1 MDLPKISIIFPIYK
15 KSKYL
20 ETNIQKI
27 LKDPYPNNL
36 KEIIISI
43 DSPEDDFLNKLM
55 ELKNKYRNIT
65 LVISK
70 DRRGKVSAT
79 NDAVKISS
87 GEILFF
93 FDSDTI
99 IDYINIKGIVEE
111 LKEYDIIEFYKEI
124 IRKGWLG
131 YLMFIEF
138 SSYFDI
144 IDPILNKTKKP
155 LFLNG
160 SGFATKKSVWND
172 VGGYS
177 RVYVEDVDF
186 AMKAGK
192 KGYKYYMSK
201 DIKLLIEPLKGLRQW
216 IEQRKR
222 WSFGLIEV
230 ILNHLDYMADFFIH
244 NLLTFML
251 ILLLLYLPYLI
262 WTYIYIYLP
271 VSFLYQ
277 IAINI
282 YENLSKNISFI
293 YLIILSPSSI
303 FKLFYILYLPLLY
316 TIITSAYIYL
326 LISIKR
332 RKLYNFPLFIL
343 FSILY
348 IPLYEII
355 IIYDIIYYGIFE
367 KAPKMNWKV

>member
-20 ETNIQKI
+20 QTNIEKI

-43 DSPEDDFLNKLM
+43 DSPEDYFLNKLM
-55 ELKNKYRNIT
+55 ELKNKYSNIT

-79 NDAVKISS
+79 NDAVRISS

-99 IDYINIKGIVEE
+99 INYINIKGIVEE

-201 DIKLLIEPLKGLRQW
+201 DIKLLIEPLKSLRQW

-244 NLLTFML
+244 NLLTSML
-251 ILLLLYLPYLI
+251 ILLLLYLPYII

-303 FKLFYILYLPLLY
+303 FKVFYILYLPLLY

-332 RKLYNFPLFIL
+332 RNLYNFPLFIL

>member
-55 ELKNKYRNIT
+55 ELKNKYKNIT

-79 NDAVKISS
+79 NDAVRISS

-99 IDYINIKGIVEE
+99 INYINIKRIVEK

-160 SGFATKKSVWND
+160 SGFATKKNIWND

-186 AMKAGK
+186 AIKAGK

-201 DIKLLIEPLKGLRQW
+201 DIKLLIEPLKSLRQW

-244 NLLTFML
+244 NLLTSML
-251 ILLLLYLPYLI
+251 ILLLLYLPYII

-303 FKLFYILYLPLLY
+303 FKVFYILYLPLLY

-332 RKLYNFPLFIL
+332 RNLYNFPLFIL

-355 IIYDIIYYGIFE
+355 IIYDMIYYGIFE

>member
-20 ETNIQKI
+20 ENNIQKI
-27 LKDPYPNNL
+27 LEDPYPNDL

-55 ELKNKYRNIT
+55 ELKNKYKSIT

-70 DRRGKVSAT
+70 ERRGKVSAT
-79 NDAVKISS
+79 NDAVKMSS

-93 FDSDTI
+93 FDSDVF
-99 IDYINIKGIVEE
+99 IDYININGVVGE

-124 IRKGWLG
+124 IKKGWLG

-160 SGFATKKSVWND
+160 SGFATKKNVWND

-192 KGYKYYMSK
+192 KGYKYHMSK
-201 DIKLLIEPLKGLRQW
+201 NVKLLVESLKGLRQW

-230 ILNHLDYMADFFIH
+230 ILNHLDYMVDLFIH
-244 NLLTFML
+244 NMLTFIL
-251 ILLLLYLPYLI
+251 IFLILYLPYII

-271 VSFLYQ
+271 ASFLYQ
-277 IAINI
+277 VAIGM

-293 YLIILSPSSI
+293 YLIILNPTSI
-303 FKLFYILYLPLLY
+303 FKVFYILYLTLLY
-316 TIITSAYIYL
+316 TITTSSYIYL
-326 LISIKR
+326 LLSIKR
-332 RKLYNFPLFIL
+332 QKLYNFLPFIL

-367 KAPKMNWKV
+367 RAPKMNWKV

>member
-1 MDLPKISIIFPIYK
+1 
-15 KSKYL
+15 
-20 ETNIQKI
+20 
-27 LKDPYPNNL
+27 
-36 KEIIISI
+36 
-43 DSPEDDFLNKLM
+43 
-55 ELKNKYRNIT
+55 

-70 DRRGKVSAT
+70 ERRGKVSAT

-87 GEILFF
+87 GDILFF
-93 FDSDTI
+93 FDADVI
-99 IDYINIKGIVEE
+99 IDYININDVVNE

-124 IRKGWLG
+124 IKEGWLG

-144 IDPILNKTKKP
+144 IDPILNKTKRP

-186 AMKAGK
+186 SMKAGK
-192 KGYKYYMSK
+192 KGYKYHMSK
-201 DIKLLIEPLKGLRQW
+201 NVKLLIEPLKGLRQW

-230 ILNHLDYMADFFIH
+230 ILNHLDYMVDLFIH
-244 NLLTFML
+244 NVPTFMF
-251 ILLLLYLPYLI
+251 ILLILYLPYLI

-271 VSFLYQ
+271 ASFLYQ
-277 IAINI
+277 IAIGM

-293 YLIILSPSSI
+293 YLIILNPTSI
-303 FKLFYILYLPLLY
+303 FKIFYILYLTLLY
-316 TIITSAYIYL
+316 IIATSSYIYL
-326 LISIKR
+326 LLSIKR
-332 RKLYNFPLFIL
+332 RKLYNFLPFIL

-355 IIYDIIYYGIFE
+355 LIYDIIYYGIFE
-367 KAPKMNWKV
+367 RAPKMNWKV

>member
-20 ETNIQKI
+20 ENNIQKI
-27 LKDPYPNNL
+27 LEDSYPNDL

-43 DSPEDDFLNKLM
+43 DSPENDFLNKLM
-55 ELKNKYRNIT
+55 ELKNKYKNIT

-70 DRRGKVSAT
+70 ERRGKVSAT

-87 GEILFF
+87 GDILFF
-93 FDSDTI
+93 FDADVI
-99 IDYINIKGIVEE
+99 IDYININDIINE

-124 IRKGWLG
+124 IKEGWLG

-144 IDPILNKTKKP
+144 IDPILNKTKRP

-186 AMKAGK
+186 SMKAGK
-192 KGYKYYMSK
+192 KGYTYHMSK
-201 DIKLLIEPLKGLRQW
+201 NIKLLIEPLKGLRQW

-230 ILNHLDYMADFFIH
+230 ILNHLDYMVDLFIH
-244 NLLTFML
+244 NMLTFIL
-251 ILLLLYLPYLI
+251 ILLILYLPYII

-271 VSFLYQ
+271 ASFLYQ
-277 IAINI
+277 VAIGI

-293 YLIILSPSSI
+293 YLIILNPTSI
-303 FKLFYILYLPLLY
+303 FKIFYILYLTSLY
-316 TIITSAYIYL
+316 IIATSSYIYL
-326 LISIKR
+326 LLSIKR
-332 RKLYNFPLFIL
+332 RKLYNFLPFIL

-367 KAPKMNWKV
+367 RAPKMNWKV

>member
-55 ELKNKYRNIT
+55 ELKNKYKNIT

>member
-1 MDLPKISIIFPIYK
+1 MDLPKVSIIFPIYK
-15 KSKYL
+15 RSKYL
-20 ETNIQKI
+20 ENNIQKI
-27 LKDPYPNNL
+27 LEDPYPNDL

-43 DSPEDDFLNKLM
+43 DSPEDDFLNKLL
-55 ELKNKYRNIT
+55 ELKNKYKNII
-65 LVISK
+65 LIISK

-93 FDSDTI
+93 FDADII
-99 IDYINIKGIVEE
+99 IDYININGIIEE

-124 IRKGWLG
+124 IKKGWLG

-160 SGFATKKSVWND
+160 SGFATKKSVWNAVD
-172 VGGYS
+172 GYS
-177 RVYVEDVDF
+177 KVYVEDVDF

-192 KGYKYYMSK
+192 KGYTYHMSK
-201 DIKLLIEPLKGLRQW
+201 NVKILIEPLKSLRQW

-222 WSFGLIEV
+222 WGFGLIEV
-230 ILNHLDYMADFFIH
+230 ILNHLDYMIDFFMR
-244 NLLTFML
+244 NML
-251 ILLLLYLPYLI
+251 IALLIILILYLPYI
-262 WTYIYIYLP
+262 VWTYIYIYLP
-271 VSFLYQ
+271 ASFLYQ
-277 IAINI
+277 IAIDI
-282 YENLSKNISFI
+282 YKSLSNSVSFI

-303 FKLFYILYLPLLY
+303 FKIFNILYLTLLY
-316 TIITSAYIYL
+316 IIITSSYIYI
-326 LISIKR
+326 LISTKR
-332 RKLYNFPLFIL
+332 KKLYNFLPFIL

-348 IPLYEII
+348 IPLYEIV

-367 KAPKMNWKV
+367 RAPKMNWKV

>member
-1 MDLPKISIIFPIYK
+1 M
-15 KSKYL
+15 
-20 ETNIQKI
+20 
-27 LKDPYPNNL
+27 
-36 KEIIISI
+36 
-43 DSPEDDFLNKLM
+43 
-55 ELKNKYRNIT
+55 
-65 LVISK
+65 
-70 DRRGKVSAT
+70 
-79 NDAVKISS
+79 SS

-93 FDSDTI
+93 FDSDVI
-99 IDYINIKGIVEE
+99 IDYININGVVGE

-124 IRKGWLG
+124 IKKGWLG

-160 SGFATKKSVWND
+160 SGFATKKNVWND

-192 KGYKYYMSK
+192 KGYKYHMSK
-201 DIKLLIEPLKGLRQW
+201 NVKLLVESLKGLRQW

-230 ILNHLDYMADFFIH
+230 ILNHLDYMVDLFIH
-244 NLLTFML
+244 NMLTFIL
-251 ILLLLYLPYLI
+251 IFLILYLPYII

-271 VSFLYQ
+271 ASFLYQ
-277 IAINI
+277 VAIGM

-293 YLIILSPSSI
+293 YLIILNPTSI
-303 FKLFYILYLPLLY
+303 FKVFYILYLTLLY
-316 TIITSAYIYL
+316 TITTSSYIYL
-326 LISIKR
+326 LLSIKR
-332 RKLYNFPLFIL
+332 QKLYNFLPFIL

-367 KAPKMNWKV
+367 RAPKMNWKV

>member
-20 ETNIQKI
+20 EINIQKI
-27 LKDPYPNNL
+27 LEDPYPNDL

-43 DSPEDDFLNKLM
+43 DSPEGDFLNKLI
-55 ELKNKYRNIT
+55 ELKNKYKNIT

-93 FDSDTI
+93 FDSDVI

-124 IRKGWLG
+124 IKKGWLG

-160 SGFATKKSVWND
+160 SGFATKRSVWND
-172 VGGYS
+172 VEGYS
-177 RVYVEDVDF
+177 KVYVEDVDF

-192 KGYKYYMSK
+192 KGYKYHMSK
-201 DIKLLIEPLKGLRQW
+201 NVKLLIEPLKSLRQW

-230 ILNHLDYMADFFIH
+230 ILNHLDYMVDFLTH
-244 NLLTFML
+244 DLLTSILVLL
-251 ILLLLYLPYLI
+251 ILYLPYLV

-293 YLIILSPSSI
+293 YLIILSPSSL
-303 FKLFYILYLPLLY
+303 FKVFYVIYLPLLY
-316 TIITSAYIYL
+316 ILITSAYIYL
-326 LISIKR
+326 IISIKR
-332 RKLYNFPLFIL
+332 RKLYNFLFFIL

>member
-99 IDYINIKGIVEE
+99 INYININGIVEK

-251 ILLLLYLPYLI
+251 ILLLLYLPYII

-303 FKLFYILYLPLLY
+303 FKVFYILYLPLLY
-316 TIITSAYIYL
+316 IIITSAYIYL

>member
-20 ETNIQKI
+20 ENNIQKI
-27 LKDPYPNNL
+27 LEDPYPNDL

-43 DSPEDDFLNKLM
+43 DSPEDDFLNKLI
-55 ELKNKYRNIT
+55 ELKNKYKNIT

-70 DRRGKVSAT
+70 ERRGKVSAT

-93 FDSDTI
+93 FDSDVI
-99 IDYINIKGIVEE
+99 IDYININEIVKE

-124 IRKGWLG
+124 IKKGWLS
-131 YLMFIEF
+131 YLIFIEF

-144 IDPILNKTKKP
+144 IDPILNRIKRP

-160 SGFATKKSVWND
+160 GGFATKKSVWND

-177 RVYVEDVDF
+177 KVYVEDVDF

-192 KGYKYYMSK
+192 KGYKYYMSTNV
-201 DIKLLIEPLKGLRQW
+201 KLLIEPLTSLRKW

-222 WSFGLIEV
+222 WAFGLIEV
-230 ILNHLDYMADFFIH
+230 ILNHLDYMIDFFIH
-244 NLLTFML
+244 NLLTTIL
-251 ILLLLYLPYLI
+251 ILLILYLPYLI

-277 IAINI
+277 FATNI
-282 YENLSKNISFI
+282 YKNLSSNISFI
-293 YLIILSPSSI
+293 YLIILTPSSI
-303 FKLFYILYLPLLY
+303 FRVFYILYLTLLY
-316 TIITSAYIYL
+316 TLLTSTYIYL

-332 RKLYNFPLFIL
+332 RKLYNFLPFIL

-367 KAPKMNWKV
+367 RAPKMNWKV

>member
-1 MDLPKISIIFPIYK
+1 MDLPKVSIIFPIYK
-15 KSKYL
+15 RSKYL
-20 ETNIQKI
+20 ENNIQKI
-27 LKDPYPNNL
+27 LEDPYPNDL

-43 DSPEDDFLNKLM
+43 DSPEDDFLNKLL
-55 ELKNKYRNIT
+55 ELKNKYKNII
-65 LVISK
+65 LIISK

-93 FDSDTI
+93 FDADII
-99 IDYINIKGIVEE
+99 IDYININRIVEE
-111 LKEYDIIEFYKEI
+111 LKEYDIVEFYKEVI
-124 IRKGWLG
+124 KKGWLG

-144 IDPILNKTKKP
+144 INPMLNKTKKP

-160 SGFATKKSVWND
+160 SGFATKKSVWNAVD
-172 VGGYS
+172 GYS
-177 RVYVEDVDF
+177 KVYVEDVDF

-192 KGYKYYMSK
+192 EGYTYRMSK
-201 DIKLLIEPLKGLRQW
+201 DVKILIEPLKNLRQW

-230 ILNHLDYMADFFIH
+230 MLNHLDYMADFFMR
-244 NLLTFML
+244 NML
-251 ILLLLYLPYLI
+251 IALLIILLLYLPYII
-262 WTYIYIYLP
+262 WAYIYIYLP
-271 VSFLYQ
+271 ASFLYQ
-277 IAINI
+277 IAIDV
-282 YENLSKNISFI
+282 YRSLSNNISFI
-293 YLIILSPSSI
+293 YLIILNPSSI
-303 FKLFYILYLPLLY
+303 LKIFNILYLTLLY
-316 TIITSAYIYL
+316 IIITSSYIYL
-326 LISIKR
+326 LISIR
-332 RKLYNFPLFIL
+332 RKKLYNFLPFIL

-367 KAPKMNWKV
+367 RAPKMNWKV

>member
-20 ETNIQKI
+20 EINIQKI
-27 LKDPYPNNL
+27 LEDPYPNDL

-43 DSPEDDFLNKLM
+43 DSPEGDFLNKLI
-55 ELKNKYRNIT
+55 ELKNKYKNIT

-93 FDSDTI
+93 FDSDVI

-124 IRKGWLG
+124 IKKGWLG

-160 SGFATKKSVWND
+160 SGFATKRSVWND
-172 VGGYS
+172 VEGYS
-177 RVYVEDVDF
+177 KVYVEDVDF

-192 KGYKYYMSK
+192 KGYKYHMSK
-201 DIKLLIEPLKGLRQW
+201 NVKLLIEPLKSLRQW

-230 ILNHLDYMADFFIH
+230 ILNHLDYMVDFLTH
-244 NLLTFML
+244 DLLTSILVLL
-251 ILLLLYLPYLI
+251 ILYLPYLV

-293 YLIILSPSSI
+293 YLIILSPSSL
-303 FKLFYILYLPLLY
+303 FKVFYVIYLPLLY
-316 TIITSAYIYL
+316 ILITSAYIYL
-326 LISIKR
+326 IISIKR
-332 RKLYNFPLFIL
+332 RKLYNFLFFIL

-367 KAPKMNWKV
+367 RAPKMNWKV

>member
-20 ETNIQKI
+20 QTNIEKI

-43 DSPEDDFLNKLM
+43 DSPEDYFLNKLM
-55 ELKNKYRNIT
+55 ELKNKYSNIT

-79 NDAVKISS
+79 NDAVRISS

-99 IDYINIKGIVEE
+99 INYINIKGIVEE

-201 DIKLLIEPLKGLRQW
+201 DIKLLIEPLKSLRQW

-244 NLLTFML
+244 NLLTSML
-251 ILLLLYLPYLI
+251 ILLLLYLPYII

>member
-1 MDLPKISIIFPIYK
+1 MELPKISIIFPIYK

-20 ETNIQKI
+20 EINIQK
-27 LKDPYPNNL
+27 LLGDPYPNDL

-43 DSPEDDFLNKLM
+43 DSPEGDFLNKLI
-55 ELKNKYRNIT
+55 ELKNKYKNIT

-93 FDSDTI
+93 FDSDVI
-99 IDYINIKGIVEE
+99 IDYININGIVEE

-124 IRKGWLG
+124 IKKGWLG

-160 SGFATKKSVWND
+160 SGFATKRNVWND
-172 VGGYS
+172 VEGYS
-177 RVYVEDVDF
+177 KVYVEDVDF

-201 DIKLLIEPLKGLRQW
+201 NVKLLIEPLKSLRQW

-230 ILNHLDYMADFFIH
+230 ILNHLDYMVDFLTH
-244 NLLTFML
+244 DLLTSIL
-251 ILLLLYLPYLI
+251 VLLLLYLPYLV

-293 YLIILSPSSI
+293 YLIILSPSSLFKI
-303 FKLFYILYLPLLY
+303 FYLLYLPLLY

-332 RKLYNFPLFIL
+332 RKLYNFLFFIL

>member
-20 ETNIQKI
+20 ENNIQKI
-27 LKDPYPNNL
+27 LEDPYPNDL

-43 DSPEDDFLNKLM
+43 DSPEDDFLNKLI
-55 ELKNKYRNIT
+55 ELKNKYKNIT

-70 DRRGKVSAT
+70 ERRGKVSAT

-93 FDSDTI
+93 FDSDVI
-99 IDYINIKGIVEE
+99 IDYININEIVKE

-124 IRKGWLG
+124 IKKGWLS

-144 IDPILNKTKKP
+144 IDPILNRIKRP

-160 SGFATKKSVWND
+160 GGFATKKSVWND
-172 VGGYS
+172 IGGYS
-177 RVYVEDVDF
+177 KVYVEDVDF

-192 KGYKYYMSK
+192 KEYKYYMSTNV
-201 DIKLLIEPLKGLRQW
+201 KLLIEPLTSLRKW

-222 WSFGLIEV
+222 WGFGLIEV
-230 ILNHLDYMADFFIH
+230 ILNHLDYIIDFFIH
-244 NLLTFML
+244 NLLTTIL
-251 ILLLLYLPYLI
+251 ILLILYLPYLI

-277 IAINI
+277 FAINI
-282 YENLSKNISFI
+282 YKNLSSNISFI

-303 FKLFYILYLPLLY
+303 FRVFYILYLTLLY
-316 TIITSAYIYL
+316 ILLTSTYIYL

-332 RKLYNFPLFIL
+332 RKLYNFLPFIL

-367 KAPKMNWKV
+367 RAPKMNWKV

>member
-55 ELKNKYRNIT
+55 ELKNKYSNIT

-99 IDYINIKGIVEE
+99 INYINIKRIVEK

-160 SGFATKKSVWND
+160 SGFATKKNIWND

-186 AMKAGK
+186 AIKAGK

-201 DIKLLIEPLKGLRQW
+201 DIKLLIEPLKSLRQW

-244 NLLTFML
+244 NLLTSML
-251 ILLLLYLPYLI
+251 ILLLLYLPYII

-303 FKLFYILYLPLLY
+303 FKVFYILYLPLLY

-332 RKLYNFPLFIL
+332 RNLYNFPLFIL

>member
-1 MDLPKISIIFPIYK
+1 MDLPKVSIIFPIYK
-15 KSKYL
+15 RSKYL
-20 ETNIQKI
+20 ENNIQKI
-27 LKDPYPNNL
+27 LEDPYPNDL

-43 DSPEDDFLNKLM
+43 DSPEDDFLNKLL
-55 ELKNKYRNIT
+55 ELKNKYKNII
-65 LVISK
+65 LIISK

-93 FDSDTI
+93 FDADVI
-99 IDYINIKGIVEE
+99 IDYININKIIEE

-124 IRKGWLG
+124 IKKGWLG

-144 IDPILNKTKKP
+144 INPILNKTKKP

-160 SGFATKKSVWND
+160 SGFATKKSVWNAVD
-172 VGGYS
+172 GYS
-177 RVYVEDVDF
+177 KVYVEDVDF

-192 KGYKYYMSK
+192 KGYTYYMSK
-201 DIKLLIEPLKGLRQW
+201 NVKILIEPLKNLRQW
-216 IEQRKR
+216 IDQKKR

-230 ILNHLDYMADFFIH
+230 ILNHLDYMVDFFMR
-244 NLLTFML
+244 NML
-251 ILLLLYLPYLI
+251 IALLIILILCLPYII

-271 VSFLYQ
+271 ASFLYQ
-277 IAINI
+277 IAIDI
-282 YENLSKNISFI
+282 YRSLSNNVSFI
-293 YLIILSPSSI
+293 YLIILNPLSI
-303 FKLFYILYLPLLY
+303 FKVFNILYLTLLY
-316 TIITSAYIYL
+316 IIITSSYIYL

-332 RKLYNFPLFIL
+332 KKLYNFLPFIL

-367 KAPKMNWKV
+367 RAPKMNWKV

>member
-20 ETNIQKI
+20 EINIQKI
-27 LKDPYPNNL
+27 LEDPYPNDL

-43 DSPEDDFLNKLM
+43 DSPEGDFLNKLI
-55 ELKNKYRNIT
+55 ELKNKYKNIT

-93 FDSDTI
+93 FDSDVI
-99 IDYINIKGIVEE
+99 IDYININGIVEE

-124 IRKGWLG
+124 IKKGWLG

-160 SGFATKKSVWND
+160 SGFATKRSVWNN
-172 VGGYS
+172 VEGYS
-177 RVYVEDVDF
+177 KVYVEDVDF

-192 KGYKYYMSK
+192 KGYKYHMSK
-201 DIKLLIEPLKGLRQW
+201 NVKLLIEPLKSLRQW

-230 ILNHLDYMADFFIH
+230 ILNHLDYMVDFLTH
-244 NLLTFML
+244 DLLTSILVLL
-251 ILLLLYLPYLI
+251 ILYLPYLV

-293 YLIILSPSSI
+293 YLIILSPSSL
-303 FKLFYILYLPLLY
+303 FKVFYVIYLPLLY
-316 TIITSAYIYL
+316 ILITSAYIYL
-326 LISIKR
+326 IISIKR
-332 RKLYNFPLFIL
+332 RKLYNFLFFIL

-367 KAPKMNWKV
+367 RAPKMNWKV

>member
-20 ETNIQKI
+20 QTNIEKI

-43 DSPEDDFLNKLM
+43 DSPEDYFLNKLM
-55 ELKNKYRNIT
+55 ELKNKYSNIT

-79 NDAVKISS
+79 NDAVRISS

-99 IDYINIKGIVEE
+99 INYINIKGIVEE

-244 NLLTFML
+244 NLLTSML
-251 ILLLLYLPYLI
+251 ILLLLYLPYII

-303 FKLFYILYLPLLY
+303 FKVFYILYLPLLY

-332 RKLYNFPLFIL
+332 RNLYNFPLFIL

>member
-20 ETNIQKI
+20 EINIQKI
-27 LKDPYPNNL
+27 LEDPYPNDL

-43 DSPEDDFLNKLM
+43 DSPEGDFLNKLI
-55 ELKNKYRNIT
+55 ELKNKYKNIT

-93 FDSDTI
+93 FDSDVI
-99 IDYINIKGIVEE
+99 IDYININGIVEE

-124 IRKGWLG
+124 IKKGWLG

-160 SGFATKKSVWND
+160 SGFATKRSVWNN
-172 VGGYS
+172 VEGYS
-177 RVYVEDVDF
+177 KVYVEDVDF

-201 DIKLLIEPLKGLRQW
+201 DIKLLIEPLKSLRQW

-244 NLLTFML
+244 NLLTSML
-251 ILLLLYLPYLI
+251 ILLLLYLPYII

-332 RKLYNFPLFIL
+332 RNLYNFPLFIL

>member
-99 IDYINIKGIVEE
+99 INYINIKGIVEE

-244 NLLTFML
+244 NLLTSML
-251 ILLLLYLPYLI
+251 ILLLLYLPYII

-303 FKLFYILYLPLLY
+303 FKVFYILYLPLLY

-332 RKLYNFPLFIL
+332 RNLYNFPLFIL

>member
-55 ELKNKYRNIT
+55 ELKNKYKNIT

-144 IDPILNKTKKP
+144 IDPILNKTKRP

>member
-20 ETNIQKI
+20 KNNIQKI
-27 LKDPYPNNL
+27 LEDPYPNDL

-43 DSPEDDFLNKLM
+43 DSPEDDFLNKLI
-55 ELKNKYRNIT
+55 ELKNKYKNIT
-65 LVISK
+65 LIISK
-70 DRRGKVSAT
+70 ERRGKVSAT

-93 FDSDTI
+93 FDSDVI
-99 IDYINIKGIVEE
+99 IDYINIKGIINE
-111 LKEYDIIEFYKEI
+111 LKEYDMVEFYKEI
-124 IRKGWLG
+124 IKKGWLG

-144 IDPILNKTKKP
+144 IDPILNKTKRP

-160 SGFATKKSVWND
+160 SGFATKKNVWND

-177 RVYVEDVDF
+177 KVYVEDVDF
-186 AMKAGK
+186 AIKAGK
-192 KGYKYYMSK
+192 KGYKYHMSK
-201 DIKLLIEPLKGLRQW
+201 NVKLLIEPLKGLRQW
-216 IEQRKR
+216 IDQRKR
-222 WSFGLIEV
+222 WGFGVIEV
-230 ILNHLDYMADFFIH
+230 ILNHLDYIVDLFIR
-244 NLLTFML
+244 NMLTSIL
-251 ILLLLYLPYLI
+251 ILLILYLPYII

-271 VSFLYQ
+271 ASFLYQ
-277 IAINI
+277 VAINI

-293 YLIILSPSSI
+293 YLIILNPTSI
-303 FKLFYILYLPLLY
+303 FKVFYILYLTLLY
-316 TIITSAYIYL
+316 IITTSSYIYL
-326 LISIKR
+326 LLSIKR
-332 RKLYNFPLFIL
+332 RKFYNFLPFIL

-367 KAPKMNWKV
+367 RAPKMNWKV

>member
-43 DSPEDDFLNKLM
+43 DSPEDYFLNKLM
-55 ELKNKYRNIT
+55 ELKNKYSNIT

-79 NDAVKISS
+79 NDAVRISS

-99 IDYINIKGIVEE
+99 INYINIKGIVEE

-230 ILNHLDYMADFFIH
+230 ILNHLDYMADFFIY
-244 NLLTFML
+244 NLLTSML
-251 ILLLLYLPYLI
+251 ILLLLYLPYII

-303 FKLFYILYLPLLY
+303 FKVFYILYLPLLY

>member
-15 KSKYL
+15 RSKYL
-20 ETNIQKI
+20 ENNIQKI
-27 LKDPYPNNL
+27 LEDPYPNDL

-43 DSPEDDFLNKLM
+43 DSPEDDFLNKLL
-55 ELKNKYRNIT
+55 ELKNKYKNII
-65 LVISK
+65 LIISK

-93 FDSDTI
+93 FDADII
-99 IDYINIKGIVEE
+99 IDYININGIIEE
-111 LKEYDIIEFYKEI
+111 LKEYDIIEFYKEVI
-124 IRKGWLG
+124 KKGWLG

-160 SGFATKKSVWND
+160 SGFATKKSVWNAID
-172 VGGYS
+172 GYS
-177 RVYVEDVDF
+177 KVYVEDVDF

-192 KGYKYYMSK
+192 KGYTYHMSK
-201 DIKLLIEPLKGLRQW
+201 NVKILIEPLKSLRQW

-222 WSFGLIEV
+222 WGFGLIEV
-230 ILNHLDYMADFFIH
+230 ILNHLDYMINFFMR
-244 NLLTFML
+244 NML
-251 ILLLLYLPYLI
+251 ITLLIILILCLPYII

-271 VSFLYQ
+271 ASFLYQ
-277 IAINI
+277 VAIDI
-282 YENLSKNISFI
+282 YRSLSNNVSFI
-293 YLIILSPSSI
+293 YLIILNPSSI
-303 FKLFYILYLPLLY
+303 FKIFNILYLTLLY
-316 TIITSAYIYL
+316 IIITSSYIYI
-326 LISIKR
+326 LISIR
-332 RKLYNFPLFIL
+332 RKKLHNFLPFIL

-367 KAPKMNWKV
+367 RAPKMNWKV

>member
-20 ETNIQKI
+20 ENNIQKI
-27 LKDPYPNNL
+27 LEDPYPNNL

-55 ELKNKYRNIT
+55 ELKSKYKNIT

-93 FDSDTI
+93 FDADII
-99 IDYINIKGIVEE
+99 IDYINIKGIIEE
-111 LKEYDIIEFYKEI
+111 LKEYDIVEFYKEI
-124 IRKGWLG
+124 IKKGWLG

-138 SSYFDI
+138 SLYFDI

-160 SGFATKKSVWND
+160 GGFATKRSVWNE
-172 VGGYS
+172 VEGYS
-177 RVYVEDVDF
+177 KVYVEDVDF

-201 DIKLLIEPLKGLRQW
+201 NVKLLVEPLKSLRQW

-222 WSFGLIEV
+222 WGFGLIEV
-230 ILNHLDYMADFFIH
+230 ILNHLDYMVDFFIH
-244 NLLTFML
+244 DFLTSIFVLL
-251 ILLLLYLPYLI
+251 ILYLPYLI

-271 VSFLYQ
+271 ASFLYQ
-277 IAINI
+277 FAINI
-282 YENLSKNISFI
+282 YESLSKNISFI

-303 FKLFYILYLPLLY
+303 FTIFYILYLTLLY
-316 TIITSAYIYL
+316 IILTSVYVYL
-326 LISIKR
+326 LVSIKR
-332 RKLYNFPLFIL
+332 RKLYNFSLFIL

-367 KAPKMNWKV
+367 RAPKVNWKV

>member
-20 ETNIQKI
+20 ENNVQKI
-27 LKDPYPNNL
+27 LEDPYPNDL

-55 ELKNKYRNIT
+55 ELKNKYKSIT

-70 DRRGKVSAT
+70 ERRGKVSAT
-79 NDAVKISS
+79 NDAVKMSS

-93 FDSDTI
+93 FDADVFI
-99 IDYINIKGIVEE
+99 NYININGVVGE

-124 IRKGWLG
+124 IKKGWLG

-160 SGFATKKSVWND
+160 SGFATKKNVWND

-192 KGYKYYMSK
+192 KGYKYHMSK
-201 DIKLLIEPLKGLRQW
+201 NVKLLVEPLKGLRQW

-230 ILNHLDYMADFFIH
+230 ILNHLDYMVDFLTH
-244 NLLTFML
+244 DLLTSILVLL
-251 ILLLLYLPYLI
+251 ILYLPYLV

-293 YLIILSPSSI
+293 YLIILSPSSL
-303 FKLFYILYLPLLY
+303 FKVFYVIYLPLLY
-316 TIITSAYIYL
+316 ILITSAYIYL
-326 LISIKR
+326 IISIKR
-332 RKLYNFPLFIL
+332 RKLYNFLFFIL

>member
-55 ELKNKYRNIT
+55 ELKNKYGNIT

-99 IDYINIKGIVEE
+99 INYINIKGIVEE

-251 ILLLLYLPYLI
+251 ILLLLYLPYII

-303 FKLFYILYLPLLY
+303 FKVFYILYLPLLY

>member
-20 ETNIQKI
+20 EINIQKI
-27 LKDPYPNNL
+27 LEDPYPNDL

-43 DSPEDDFLNKLM
+43 DSPEGDFLNKLI
-55 ELKNKYRNIT
+55 ELKNKYKNIT

-93 FDSDTI
+93 FDSDVI
-99 IDYINIKGIVEE
+99 IDYININGIVEE

-124 IRKGWLG
+124 IKKGWLG

-160 SGFATKKSVWND
+160 SGFATKRSVWND
-172 VGGYS
+172 VEGYS
-177 RVYVEDVDF
+177 KVYVEDVDF

-192 KGYKYYMSK
+192 KGYKYHMSK
-201 DIKLLIEPLKGLRQW
+201 NVKLLIEPLKSLRQW

-230 ILNHLDYMADFFIH
+230 ILNHLDYMVDFLTH
-244 NLLTFML
+244 DLLTSILVLL
-251 ILLLLYLPYLI
+251 ILYLPYLV

-293 YLIILSPSSI
+293 YLIILSPSSL
-303 FKLFYILYLPLLY
+303 FKVFYVIYLPLLY
-316 TIITSAYIYL
+316 ILITSAYIYL
-326 LISIKR
+326 IISIKR
-332 RKLYNFPLFIL
+332 RKLYNFLFFIL

-367 KAPKMNWKV
+367 RAPKMNWKV

>member
-43 DSPEDDFLNKLM
+43 DSPENDFLNKLM

-99 IDYINIKGIVEE
+99 INYINIKGIVEE
-111 LKEYDIIEFYKEI
+111 LKEYDIVEFYKEI

-160 SGFATKKSVWND
+160 GGFATKKSVWND

-201 DIKLLIEPLKGLRQW
+201 NIKLLIEPLKGLRQW

-251 ILLLLYLPYLI
+251 ILLLLYLPYII

-303 FKLFYILYLPLLY
+303 FKVFYILYLPLLY

>member
-20 ETNIQKI
+20 EDNIQRI
-27 LKDPYPNNL
+27 LEDPYPNDL

-55 ELKNKYRNIT
+55 ELKNKYKNTT

-87 GEILFF
+87 GDILFF
-93 FDSDTI
+93 FDSDII
-99 IDYINIKGIVEE
+99 IDYININKIIEE
-111 LKEYDIIEFYKEI
+111 LKKYDIVEFYKEI
-124 IRKGWLG
+124 IKKSWLG

-144 IDPILNKTKKP
+144 IDPILNKTKRP

-160 SGFATKKSVWND
+160 GGFATKRSVWNE

-177 RVYVEDVDF
+177 RVYVEDIDF
-186 AMKAGK
+186 AIKAGK

-201 DIKLLIEPLKGLRQW
+201 NIKLLIEPVKSLRQW
-216 IEQRKR
+216 IDQRKR
-222 WSFGLIEV
+222 WYFGVIEV
-230 ILNHLDYMADFFIH
+230 LLNHLDYLVDFFIH
-244 NLLTFML
+244 NLLIIL
-251 ILLLLYLPYLI
+251 ILLILYLPYII

-271 VSFLYQ
+271 ASFFYQ

-282 YENLSKNISFI
+282 YEDLSKNISFI
-293 YLIILSPSSI
+293 YLIVLSPSSI
-303 FKLFYILYLPLLY
+303 FKVFYILYLTLLY
-316 TIITSAYIYL
+316 IIITSVYVYL
-326 LISIKR
+326 LISIRR
-332 RKLYNFPLFIL
+332 RKLYNFLPFIL

-348 IPLYEII
+348 IPLVEII

-367 KAPKMNWKV
+367 RAPKMNWKV

>member
-20 ETNIQKI
+20 ENNVQKI
-27 LKDPYPNNL
+27 LEDPYPNDL

-55 ELKNKYRNIT
+55 ELKNKYKSIT

-70 DRRGKVSAT
+70 ERRGKVSAT
-79 NDAVKISS
+79 NDAVKMSS

-93 FDSDTI
+93 FDADVFI
-99 IDYINIKGIVEE
+99 NYININGVVGE

-124 IRKGWLG
+124 IKKGWLG

-201 DIKLLIEPLKGLRQW
+201 DIKLLIEPLKSLRQW

-244 NLLTFML
+244 NLLTSML
-251 ILLLLYLPYLI
+251 ILLLLYLPYII

-303 FKLFYILYLPLLY
+303 FKVFYILYLPLLY

-332 RKLYNFPLFIL
+332 RNLYNFPLFIL

>member
-1 MDLPKISIIFPIYK
+1 MDLPKVSIIFPIYK

-20 ETNIQKI
+20 ENNIQKI
-27 LKDPYPNNL
+27 LEDPYPNDL

-43 DSPEDDFLNKLM
+43 DSPEDDFLNKLL
-55 ELKNKYRNIT
+55 ELKNKYKNII
-65 LVISK
+65 LIISK

-87 GEILFF
+87 GKILFF
-93 FDSDTI
+93 FDADII
-99 IDYINIKGIVEE
+99 IDYININGIIEE

-124 IRKGWLG
+124 IKKGWLG

-160 SGFATKKSVWND
+160 SGFATKKSVWNA
-172 VGGYS
+172 VNGYS
-177 RVYVEDVDF
+177 KVYVEDVDF

-192 KGYKYYMSK
+192 KGYTYNMSK
-201 DIKLLIEPLKGLRQW
+201 NVKILIEPLKSLRQW

-230 ILNHLDYMADFFIH
+230 ILNHLDYMIDFFMR
-244 NLLTFML
+244 NML
-251 ILLLLYLPYLI
+251 IALSIILILYLPYII

-271 VSFLYQ
+271 ASFLYQ
-277 IAINI
+277 IAIDI
-282 YENLSKNISFI
+282 YKSLSNSVSFI
-293 YLIILSPSSI
+293 YLIILNPLSI
-303 FKLFYILYLPLLY
+303 FKIFNILYLTLLY
-316 TIITSAYIYL
+316 IIITSSYIYL

-332 RKLYNFPLFIL
+332 KKLYNFLLFIL

-367 KAPKMNWKV
+367 RAPKMNWKV

>member
-43 DSPEDDFLNKLM
+43 DSPEDYFLNKLM
-55 ELKNKYRNIT
+55 ELKNKYSNIT

-99 IDYINIKGIVEE
+99 INYINIKGIVEE

>member
-20 ETNIQKI
+20 EINIRKI
-27 LKDPYPNNL
+27 LEDPYPNDL

-43 DSPEDDFLNKLM
+43 DSPEGDFLNKLI
-55 ELKNKYRNIT
+55 ELKNKYKNIT

-93 FDSDTI
+93 FDSDVI

-124 IRKGWLG
+124 IKKGWLG

-160 SGFATKKSVWND
+160 SGFATKRSVWND
-172 VGGYS
+172 VEGYS
-177 RVYVEDVDF
+177 KVYVEDVDF

-192 KGYKYYMSK
+192 KGYKYHMSK
-201 DIKLLIEPLKGLRQW
+201 NVKLLIEPLKSLRQW

-230 ILNHLDYMADFFIH
+230 ILNHLDYMVDYITH
-244 NLLTFML
+244 DLLTSILVLL
-251 ILLLLYLPYLI
+251 ILYLPYLV

-293 YLIILSPSSI
+293 YLIILSPSSL
-303 FKLFYILYLPLLY
+303 FKVFYVIYLPLLY
-316 TIITSAYIYL
+316 ILITSAYIYL
-326 LISIKR
+326 IISIKR
-332 RKLYNFPLFIL
+332 RKLYNFLFFIL

>member
-99 IDYINIKGIVEE
+99 INYINIKGIVEE

-201 DIKLLIEPLKGLRQW
+201 DIKLLIEPLKSLRQW

-244 NLLTFML
+244 NLLTSML

-293 YLIILSPSSI
+293 YLIILSPASI